1 MKKNVGTIDKAI
13 RIALAILIGILYFT
27 NQITGI
33 AAVILG
39 IIALAFLISSITGY
53 CPLYVP
59 LKISTV
65 KKS

>member
-1 MKKNVGTIDKAI
+1 MKKNVGSVDRAI
-13 RIALAILIGILYFT
+13 RITLAIIIGILYFT
-27 NQITGI
+27 NQITGL
-33 AAVILG
+33 AAIILG